1 MHEYAIASKVK
12 PSNAPFVTL
21 NCADYSG
28 NPQLLLA
35 QIFGSKKGSYTGAE
49 KDKEGLLKVSNGG
62 ILFLDE
68 VHRLSHQGQEMLFT
82 YIDNGIYR
90 ELGSVSNVEGVKVQI
105 IAATTEE
112 PDSFLLDTFRRRI
125 PMVIELP
132 PLSRRSFSERYEL
145 IRHFIVQESKR
156 ISKAIYFSRNALI
169 SFLMYQC
176 KNNIGQ
182 LKSDIQLSCA
192 KGFLNFMANEESYI
206 KVRSKE
212 IPDIVKKGLFSY
224 KDNRDLI
231 DRLIPMEKELIK
243 FHYEEYPQIKARYLD
258 EDKSHTENLKEICWE
273 KVFRFNRI

>member
-21 NCADYSG
+21 NCADYSD

-112 PDSFLLDTFRRRI
+112 HMFC
-125 PMVIELP
+125 
-132 PLSRRSFSERYEL
+132 
-145 IRHFIVQESKR
+145 ESKR
-156 ISKAIYFSRNALI
+156 
-169 SFLMYQC
+169 
-176 KNNIGQ
+176 
-182 LKSDIQLSCA
+182 
-192 KGFLNFMANEESYI
+192 
-206 KVRSKE
+206 KE
-212 IPDIVKKGLFSY
+212 Y
-224 KDNRDLI
+224 
-231 DRLIPMEKELIK
+231 
-243 FHYEEYPQIKARYLD
+243 
-258 EDKSHTENLKEICWE
+258 
-273 KVFRFNRI
+273 